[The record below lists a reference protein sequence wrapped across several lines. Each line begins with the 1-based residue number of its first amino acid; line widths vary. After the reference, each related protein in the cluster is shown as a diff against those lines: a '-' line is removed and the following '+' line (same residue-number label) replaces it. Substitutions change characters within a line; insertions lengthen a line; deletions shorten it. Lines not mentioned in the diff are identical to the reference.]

1 MNTNFET
8 DDVMQTL
15 EDAFIKELQQVFP
28 ENMRIFSNAM
38 NQKIP
43 KESIML
49 VLKTM
54 NMARDRNSAVTRR
67 RTVMFDI
74 AVVTSKS
81 EYWVENRLMEIAS
94 VKFGEIEKVF
104 TSSRFSRVDGVTHMT
119 GYFYLTEVQH
129 RKD

>member
-28 ENMRIFSNAM
+28 ENMKIFSNTM

>member
-1 MNTNFET
+1 MDTNFET
-8 DDVMQTL
+8 SDVMQTI
-15 EDAFIKELQQVFP
+15 EDAFIEELLQVFP
-28 ENMRIFSNAM
+28 EEMPIFSQSM
-38 NQKIP
+38 SQETP
-43 KESIML
+43 DESIML

-54 NMARDRNSAVTRR
+54 NMARDPNSPATRR

-74 AVVTSKS
+74 AVITSES
-81 EYWVENRLMEIAS
+81 EYWVENRLMEIGS
-94 VKFGEIEKVF
+94 ITFGEITKTF